1 MDKPIDNTP
10 SMGNSITAFVDRPI
24 SRVHKFYLS
33 GEVKPPSEYIQWFEA
48 IRNSNDTDVIVLHIN
63 SYGGDLF
70 TAIQFMRVMNESKA
84 NIIASVE
91 GACMSAAT
99 LIFLAAKNWEISKH
113 TMFMF
118 HNYSSGNFG
127 KGGELYD
134 NIMHERKWSANLWQ
148 DIYRGFLTDAEINS
162 ILNNKDIWMTGEEV
176 NRRLEAKV
184 KRGKS
189 VEAKAKRSKRATSK
203 KPKPRRKSL

>member
-1 MDKPIDNTP
+1 
-10 SMGNSITAFVDRPI
+10 
-24 SRVHKFYLS
+24 
-33 GEVKPPSEYIQWFEA
+33 
-48 IRNSNDTDVIVLHIN
+48 
-63 SYGGDLF
+63 
-70 TAIQFMRVMNESKA
+70 
-84 NIIASVE
+84 
-91 GACMSAAT
+91 MSAAT

-148 DIYRGFLTDAEINS
+148 DIYKGFLTDTEINS

-176 NRRLEAKV
+176 NKRLEAKI
-184 KRGKS
+184 KGSKS
-189 VEAKAKRSKRATSK
+189 VKVKPSRSKRTTSK
-203 KPKPRRKSL
+203 KSKPRRK